1 LSGERG
7 IAVVGGGSGALGRAV
22 AVRLVADGFAVVVAA
37 RRPPDPDVPG
47 ALFVP
52 CDLGVPADVEALAAR
67 VEAEG
72 RWAAAVNASGAYAG
86 DRGHRVSEDDR
97 AAGLDVNLLGPWR
110 LAAAAARAM
119 EDRGAGGGIVNVI
132 GRAAVEV
139 AAGQAVYQVAKTGLL
154 RLTEVMAAELREA
167 GITVNAVLPSIM
179 DTPLNRRVMP
189 DADFSRWVPVER
201 VAAVV
206 SWLLSPEA
214 DQVSGAA
221 VPVYGRA

>member
-1 LSGERG
+1 MSGERS

-22 AVRLVADGFAVVVAA
+22 AVRLAADGFRVVVAA
-37 RRPPDPDVPG
+37 RRPPEPEVPG

-52 CDLGVPADVEALAAR
+52 CDLGVPADLEALAAR
-67 VEAEG
+67 VGTEG
-72 RWAAAVNASGAYAG
+72 RWAAAVNASGGYAG
-86 DRGHRVSEDDR
+86 DLGHRVSEDDR

-119 EDRGAGGGIVNVI
+119 EDQGGGGGIVNVI

-139 AAGQAVYQVAKTGLL
+139 AAGQSVYQVAKVALL

-201 VAAVV
+201 VAAAVA
-206 SWLLSPEA
+206 WLLSPEA